1 LTRGCRDSRPS
12 TAPARSSTPGGS
24 RGSEDRSLRIH
35 RVVAG
40 SMRVSDDPDETSLR
54 VFLVDAEDVVRRGV
68 ASVLESD
75 PGITVVGEA
84 RNTAEALARI
94 PALRPHVAL
103 LDVRLPDGDG
113 AEVCRS
119 LRRRMPELKVVM
131 LTSWDGDRE
140 LAASMTAGAAGYLRK
155 DISGADLVAAV
166 RTVAGGG
173 LLLDRAAAA
182 AALERTQRVSVPAAE
197 LAELTARDRTLL
209 DLIGRGLAN
218 RAIGE
223 RMGLAEK
230 TVKNNVS
237 QLLGKLGLDRRTQA
251 AVLATELRSRP
262 APLAA
267 AEIPGPP
274 GPPIWD
280 DVAGSYR
287 SGAPR

>member
-1 LTRGCRDSRPS
+1 
-12 TAPARSSTPGGS
+12 
-24 RGSEDRSLRIH
+24 
-35 RVVAG
+35 
-40 SMRVSDDPDETSLR
+40 MRVSDDPDETSLR

-131 LTSWDGDRE
+131 LTSWDGDRQ

-262 APLAA
+262 APLAT

-287 SGAPR
+287 SEAPR